1 MKNTLILMLVTP
13 VITVALISV
22 ASWLIVRS
30 NLSLK
35 SKALLDTL
43 TFWPHAY
50 PGIVLGVALLWFF
63 IIVDFPPVW
72 GTLWPIILGLTIALH
87 AL

>member
-35 SKALLDTL
+35 WKALLDTL

-63 IIVDFPPVW
+63 IIVNVPPVW
-72 GTLWPIILGLTIALH
+72 VRM
-87 AL
+87 